1 MSLLLAGLLVLLAPV
16 SELAV
21 PEGAA
26 PAVPAAP
33 VVPREADPGPEL
45 ALPAPQ
51 WSAMSVTLLTWN
63 VFCAPELLGLVE
75 LELGL
80 GLVWLLLGYE
90 PLEPALVW
98 LLLGYELAAL
108 WSLVLGLPVE
118 ELEALAGWPVIW
130 TSCPTLLAKSLVLPV
145 SWYTVPVWS

>member
-33 VVPREADPGPEL
+33 VVPREADPGPDL

-63 VFCAPELLGLVE
+63 VFCAPELLGLVK

-80 GLVWLLLGYE
+80 G
-90 PLEPALVW
+90 LVW

>member
-33 VVPREADPGPEL
+33 VVPREADPGPDL

-80 GLVWLLLGYE
+80 G
-90 PLEPALVW
+90 LVW

>member
-90 PLEPALVW
+90 
-98 LLLGYELAAL
+98 LAAL